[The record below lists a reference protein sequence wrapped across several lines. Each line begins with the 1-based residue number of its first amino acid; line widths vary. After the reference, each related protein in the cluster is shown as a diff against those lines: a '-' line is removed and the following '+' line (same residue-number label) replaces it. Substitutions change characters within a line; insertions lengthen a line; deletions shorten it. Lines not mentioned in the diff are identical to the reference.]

1 MRAAAHE
8 TAPALREP
16 RRSAPS
22 HAPPS
27 RRPPRSPPR
36 RKSRRPAAQA
46 PVPASALPAMSFY
59 GSIADDEL
67 FDLVKKSDQFAR
79 LDKELFGSPLHL
91 RVMHALQPTASGKA
105 TGLLS
110 AIFTGG
116 TLGLIPAVTNNSLMV
131 TYEVRVHGREL
142 VSYSYQR
149 TFTRAVNIWAK
160 DETHG
165 LGKEGLEWLKST
177 ATEFTTAAAIDR
189 QARVTQ
195 EGIRALLR
203 RALKATSRGRCSGTA
218 CGRWSLG
225 RHPSVPGARCACHSR
240 IRRWCCSGLRSWC
253 APDPPA
259 APRDSG

>member
-1 MRAAAHE
+1 MKLPLLCTSLALSALAYGVE
-8 TAPALREP
+8 PAPTSVAAPA
-16 RRSAPS
+16 
-22 HAPPS
+22 HVPPT
-27 RRPPRSPPR
+27 R
-36 RKSRRPAAQA
+36 AEA
-46 PVPASALPAMSFY
+46 PASALPAMSFY

-79 LDKELFGSPLHL
+79 LDKELIGSPLQL
-91 RVMHALQPTASGKA
+91 RVMHTLQPTASGKA

-142 VSYSYQR
+142 VSYSFQR

-177 ATEFTTAAAIDR
+177 ATEFTTAAAIDPKL
-189 QARVTQ
+189 AS
-195 EGIRALLR
+195 
-203 RALKATSRGRCSGTA
+203 LKKEYERYF
-218 CGRWSLG
+218 
-225 RHPSVPGARCACHSR
+225 GA
-240 IRRWCCSGLRSWC
+240 
-253 APDPPA
+253 P
-259 APRDSG
+259 

>member
-1 MRAAAHE
+1 MKLSLFCASLTIGALACAAEPAPTSVVVPAPPTPAAA
-8 TAPALREP
+8 
-16 RRSAPS
+16 
-22 HAPPS
+22 
-27 RRPPRSPPR
+27 
-36 RKSRRPAAQA
+36 PAA
-46 PVPASALPAMSFY
+46 PASALPAMSFY
-59 GSIADDEL
+59 GSIANDEL
-67 FDLVKKSDQFAR
+67 FDLIKKSEQFAR

-91 RVMHALQPTASGKA
+91 RVMHTLQPTAGGKA

-177 ATEFTTAAAIDR
+177 ATEFTTAAASD
-189 QARVTQ
+189 AKL
-195 EGIRALLR
+195 AS
-203 RALKATSRGRCSGTA
+203 LKKEYERYFGT
-218 CGRWSLG
+218 
-225 RHPSVPGARCACHSR
+225 P
-240 IRRWCCSGLRSWC
+240 
-253 APDPPA
+253 
-259 APRDSG
+259 

>member
-1 MRAAAHE
+1 MRTALMNLSLFCASLTIGALACAAEPAPTSVVVPAPATPAAA
-8 TAPALREP
+8 
-16 RRSAPS
+16 
-22 HAPPS
+22 
-27 RRPPRSPPR
+27 
-36 RKSRRPAAQA
+36 PAA
-46 PVPASALPAMSFY
+46 PASALPAMSFY
-59 GSIADDEL
+59 GSIANDEL
-67 FDLVKKSDQFAR
+67 FDLIKKSEQFAR

-91 RVMHALQPTASGKA
+91 RVMHTLQPTAGGKA

-177 ATEFTTAAAIDR
+177 ATEFTTAAASD
-189 QARVTQ
+189 AKL
-195 EGIRALLR
+195 AS
-203 RALKATSRGRCSGTA
+203 LKKEYERYFGT
-218 CGRWSLG
+218 
-225 RHPSVPGARCACHSR
+225 P
-240 IRRWCCSGLRSWC
+240 
-253 APDPPA
+253 
-259 APRDSG
+259 

>member
-1 MRAAAHE
+1 MKLRLLCASLAIGTLACAAEPAP
-8 TAPALREP
+8 TSVVAPAP
-16 RRSAPS
+16 VTT
-22 HAPPS
+22 
-27 RRPPRSPPR
+27 
-36 RKSRRPAAQA
+36 AA
-46 PVPASALPAMSFY
+46 VPAPASPSALPAMSFY
-59 GSIADDEL
+59 GSIANDEL
-67 FDLVKKSDQFAR
+67 FDLIKKSEQFAR

-91 RVMHALQPTASGKA
+91 RVMHTLQPTAGGKA

-177 ATEFTTAAAIDR
+177 ATEFTTAAASD
-189 QARVTQ
+189 AKL
-195 EGIRALLR
+195 AS
-203 RALKATSRGRCSGTA
+203 LKKEYERYFGT
-218 CGRWSLG
+218 
-225 RHPSVPGARCACHSR
+225 P
-240 IRRWCCSGLRSWC
+240 
-253 APDPPA
+253 
-259 APRDSG
+259 

>member
-1 MRAAAHE
+1 MRAALRTLSLLAGLTFSALAVAVE
-8 TAPALREP
+8 PAPTSVA
-16 RRSAPS
+16 APVQV
-22 HAPPS
+22 
-27 RRPPRSPPR
+27 
-36 RKSRRPAAQA
+36 PAAA
-46 PVPASALPAMSFY
+46 PTSVPASALPAMSFY
-59 GSIADDEL
+59 GSIASDEV
-67 FDLVKKSDQFAR
+67 FDLIKKTDQFAR

-91 RVMHALQPTASGKA
+91 RVMHSLQPTASGKA

-177 ATEFTTAAAIDR
+177 AAEFTAAAAIDPTL
-189 QARVTQ
+189 AS
-195 EGIRALLR
+195 
-203 RALKATSRGRCSGTA
+203 LKNEYERYF
-218 CGRWSLG
+218 
-225 RHPSVPGARCACHSR
+225 GAH
-240 IRRWCCSGLRSWC
+240 
-253 APDPPA
+253 
-259 APRDSG
+259 

>member
-1 MRAAAHE
+1 MKLSLFCVSLTIGALAGAAEPAPTSVVVPAPATPAAA
-8 TAPALREP
+8 
-16 RRSAPS
+16 
-22 HAPPS
+22 
-27 RRPPRSPPR
+27 
-36 RKSRRPAAQA
+36 PAA
-46 PVPASALPAMSFY
+46 PASALPAMSFY
-59 GSIADDEL
+59 GSIANDEL
-67 FDLVKKSDQFAR
+67 FDLIKKSEQFAR

-91 RVMHALQPTASGKA
+91 RVMHTLQPTAGGKA

-177 ATEFTTAAAIDR
+177 ATEFTAAAASD
-189 QARVTQ
+189 AKL
-195 EGIRALLR
+195 AS
-203 RALKATSRGRCSGTA
+203 LKKEYERYFGS
-218 CGRWSLG
+218 
-225 RHPSVPGARCACHSR
+225 P
-240 IRRWCCSGLRSWC
+240 
-253 APDPPA
+253 
-259 APRDSG
+259 

>member
-1 MRAAAHE
+1 MRTALIKLSLFCASLTIGALACAAEPAPTSVVVPAPATPAAA
-8 TAPALREP
+8 
-16 RRSAPS
+16 
-22 HAPPS
+22 
-27 RRPPRSPPR
+27 
-36 RKSRRPAAQA
+36 PAA
-46 PVPASALPAMSFY
+46 PASALPAMSFY
-59 GSIADDEL
+59 GSIANDEL
-67 FDLVKKSDQFAR
+67 FDLIKKSEQFAR

-91 RVMHALQPTASGKA
+91 RVMHTLQPTAGGKA

-177 ATEFTTAAAIDR
+177 ATEFTTAAASD
-189 QARVTQ
+189 AKL
-195 EGIRALLR
+195 AS
-203 RALKATSRGRCSGTA
+203 LKKEYERYFGT
-218 CGRWSLG
+218 
-225 RHPSVPGARCACHSR
+225 P
-240 IRRWCCSGLRSWC
+240 
-253 APDPPA
+253 
-259 APRDSG
+259 

>member
-1 MRAAAHE
+1 MNLSLFCASLTIGALACAAEPAPTSVVVPAPATPAAA
-8 TAPALREP
+8 
-16 RRSAPS
+16 
-22 HAPPS
+22 
-27 RRPPRSPPR
+27 
-36 RKSRRPAAQA
+36 PAA
-46 PVPASALPAMSFY
+46 PASALPAMSFY
-59 GSIADDEL
+59 GSIANDEL
-67 FDLVKKSDQFAR
+67 FDLIKKSEQFAR

-91 RVMHALQPTASGKA
+91 RVMHTLQPTAGGKA

-177 ATEFTTAAAIDR
+177 ATEFTTAAASD
-189 QARVTQ
+189 AKL
-195 EGIRALLR
+195 AS
-203 RALKATSRGRCSGTA
+203 LKKEYERYFGT
-218 CGRWSLG
+218 
-225 RHPSVPGARCACHSR
+225 P
-240 IRRWCCSGLRSWC
+240 
-253 APDPPA
+253 
-259 APRDSG
+259 

>member
-1 MRAAAHE
+1 MRTALMKLSLFCVSLTIGALACAAEPAPTSVVVPAPATPAAA
-8 TAPALREP
+8 
-16 RRSAPS
+16 
-22 HAPPS
+22 
-27 RRPPRSPPR
+27 
-36 RKSRRPAAQA
+36 PAA
-46 PVPASALPAMSFY
+46 PASALPAMSFY
-59 GSIADDEL
+59 GSIANDEL
-67 FDLVKKSDQFAR
+67 FDLIKKSEQFAR

-91 RVMHALQPTASGKA
+91 RVMHTLQPTAGGKA

-177 ATEFTTAAAIDR
+177 ATEFTTAAASD
-189 QARVTQ
+189 AKL
-195 EGIRALLR
+195 AS
-203 RALKATSRGRCSGTA
+203 LKKEYERYFGT
-218 CGRWSLG
+218 
-225 RHPSVPGARCACHSR
+225 P
-240 IRRWCCSGLRSWC
+240 
-253 APDPPA
+253 
-259 APRDSG
+259 

>member
-1 MRAAAHE
+1 MKLSLFCASVTIGALACAAEPAPTSVVVPAPPTPAAA
-8 TAPALREP
+8 
-16 RRSAPS
+16 
-22 HAPPS
+22 
-27 RRPPRSPPR
+27 
-36 RKSRRPAAQA
+36 PAA
-46 PVPASALPAMSFY
+46 PASALPAMSFY
-59 GSIADDEL
+59 GSIANDEL
-67 FDLVKKSDQFAR
+67 FDLIKKSEQFAR

-91 RVMHALQPTASGKA
+91 RVMHTLQPTAGGKA

-177 ATEFTTAAAIDR
+177 ATEFTTAAASD
-189 QARVTQ
+189 AKL
-195 EGIRALLR
+195 AS
-203 RALKATSRGRCSGTA
+203 LKKEYERYFGT
-218 CGRWSLG
+218 
-225 RHPSVPGARCACHSR
+225 P
-240 IRRWCCSGLRSWC
+240 
-253 APDPPA
+253 
-259 APRDSG
+259 